1 MNFLL
6 KWFSP
11 FDYKIINELKK
22 FYQVDKF
29 EEYLI
34 FSQEIAKKI
43 KIIDNHEPL
52 LPLNQYLDKAIQIK
66 LCNLNILNV
75 NDNDRLFLRRSVIN
89 KLNQAQKLL
98 PKGYHLMIRD
108 AFRSE
113 KLV

>member
-11 FDYKIINELKK
+11 FDYDIINELKK

-34 FSQEIAKKI
+34 FSKEIAKRI

-52 LPLNQYLDKAIQIK
+52 LPLKQYLDKAIQIK
-66 LCNLNILNV
+66 LCNLNVPNV

>member
-1 MNFLL
+1 M
-6 KWFSP
+6 P
-11 FDYKIINELKK
+11 
-22 FYQVDKF
+22 
-29 EEYLI
+29 
-34 FSQEIAKKI
+34 
-43 KIIDNHEPL
+43 
-52 LPLNQYLDKAIQIK
+52 
-66 LCNLNILNV
+66 NV